1 MDVVVGFLDAS
12 EHIVALTAHQ
22 QPQTGA
28 DPGAG
33 AVFDGSV
40 VLIGR
45 RGVGHALH
53 PAVFLHVE
61 RGRGLRRAQQRV
73 LSVLVSVFVCDVR
86 PNDYAVARRKEHGQE
101 ERAHELGRKDT
112 AAAQRAATFQ
122 GIGFQ
127 GFGRGPP
134 APPLPI
140 APCVVVVGAVLL
152 VRGRGA
158 LVPLRRGGLHHRK

>member
-61 RGRGLRRAQQRV
+61 PGRGLRRAQQRA

-86 PNDYAVARRKEHGQE
+86 PNDYAAARRKEHGQE

-122 GIGFQ
+122 G
-127 GFGRGPP
+127 FGRGPP
-134 APPLPI
+134 APPPLLI
-140 APCVVVVGAVLL
+140 VPCVVVVGVVLL

>member
-1 MDVVVGFLDAS
+1 MDVVVGFLDAA

-33 AVFDGSV
+33 AVFGV
-40 VLIGR
+40 VLIE
-45 RGVGHALH
+45 HALH

-61 RGRGLRRAQQRV
+61 PGRGLRRAQQRV

-101 ERAHELGRKDT
+101 ERAHERGRKDT

-122 GIGFQ
+122 GV
-127 GFGRGPP
+127 GRGPL
-134 APPLPI
+134 APPPLLI
-140 APCVVVVGAVLL
+140 VPCVVVVVGVALL